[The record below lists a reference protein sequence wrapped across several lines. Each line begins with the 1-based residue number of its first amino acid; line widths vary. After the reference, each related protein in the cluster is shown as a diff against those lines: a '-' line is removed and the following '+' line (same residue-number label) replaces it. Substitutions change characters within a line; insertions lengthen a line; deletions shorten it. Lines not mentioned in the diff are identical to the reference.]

1 MNFINSTTS
10 PSYEIERHPRESG
23 SEAPLFVDLDGT
35 LVKSDLLIESLLALV
50 KREPMACLSVIGW
63 LRRGRGHLKS
73 KLAEKVDI
81 NAKTLPYHGKFLDYL
96 CAEAARGR
104 PLYLATASNQKLAD
118 KIANHLGIFRGVLA
132 SDDETNL
139 KGHKKLLHI
148 QKVSGGGQFDYA
160 GNARADI
167 DIWRH
172 ARRAVLVNPQP
183 RVESAARKI
192 GNVSA
197 VFDDR
202 QKRFFAYVKALRL
215 HQWLKNLLL
224 FVPMLTA
231 HAWRLEVLVQACVA
245 AVAFGLAAS
254 SVYLLND
261 MLDLE
266 SDRSHPRKCTRPFA
280 ASAVPLLHGVALIV
294 ILILASLALGAVLSN
309 RFLAVVGLYLALSTA
324 YSVYL
329 KQYVLIDVIVLALLY
344 TLRVI
349 AGAVA
354 IEVVMSFWLLAFSM
368 FFFMSLALV
377 KRCSE
382 LVSLMQVGTLRA
394 GGRDYAAS
402 DLAHL
407 TIMGTANGYIS
418 ILVLALFINSQD
430 ITVRY
435 SNPQALWLLCPLM
448 LYWISRVWLKT
459 GRGEM
464 RDDPV
469 VFALLDRASRY
480 VVAGLIIVVLLAI

>member
-23 SEAPLFVDLDGT
+23 AEPPLFVDLDGT

-63 LRRGRGHLKS
+63 LRSGRGHLKS
-73 KLAEKVDI
+73 RIADKVTI
-81 NAKTLPYHGKFLDYL
+81 NAATLPYHRKFLDYL
-96 CAEAARGR
+96 RAEAARGR

-118 KIANHLGIFRGVLA
+118 KIANHLGIFRGVVA
-132 SDDETNL
+132 SNREVNL
-139 KGHKKLLHI
+139 KGPSKLAEI
-148 QKVSGGGQFDYA
+148 RRVSRGGQFDYA
-160 GNARADI
+160 GNARSDI

-172 ARRAVLVNPQP
+172 ARHAVLVNPQP

-192 GNVSA
+192 GNVSE

-202 QKRFFAYVKALRL
+202 QKRFSAHVKALRL

-231 HAWRLEVLVQACVA
+231 HAWRPEVLVQACVA
-245 AVAFGLAAS
+245 VVAFGLAAS

-266 SDRSHPRKCTRPFA
+266 SDRCHPRKCTRPFA
-280 ASAVPLLHGVALIV
+280 AGVVPLLHGVALTAV
-294 ILILASLALGAVLSN
+294 LVLMSLALGAVLSN
-309 RFLAVVGLYLALSTA
+309 RFLAVLGLYLALSTA

-329 KQYVLIDVIVLALLY
+329 KQNVLIDVIVLALLY

-368 FFFMSLALV
+368 FIFMSLALA
-377 KRCSE
+377 KRCAE
-382 LVSLMQVGTLRA
+382 LVSLKQVGTVRA
-394 GGRDYAAS
+394 GGRDYAVS
-402 DLAHL
+402 DLNSL
-407 TIMGTANGYIS
+407 SIMGTASGYLS
-418 ILVLALFINSQD
+418 VLVLALFINSQD

-435 SNPQALWLLCPLM
+435 SNPQTLWLLCPLM
-448 LYWISRVWLKT
+448 L
-459 GRGEM
+459 
-464 RDDPV
+464 
-469 VFALLDRASRY
+469 
-480 VVAGLIIVVLLAI
+480 